1 MSPVPVFWT
10 NHLISLAMRKTQ
22 QKIFFVDDE
31 SDMRTTITATLVKEG
46 YDVTCFANA
55 KSCIAEIEEDGC
67 HLLISDVKMPDMD
80 GLELL
85 NRVKQIAPWIPVI
98 LITGYGNI
106 QMAVYATKIGA
117 ADFIEKPFSRAT
129 FVERVKATIVHNE
142 YNGQPT
148 GCKLTKTEKKV
159 LKLILDGCS
168 NKEIAQ
174 KLDCALR
181 TVEYHH
187 SNIYRKFK
195 VDNAVELTKK
205 AMTMSTSNES

>member
-1 MSPVPVFWT
+1 
-10 NHLISLAMRKTQ
+10 MRKTQ

-31 SDMRTTITATLVKEG
+31 SDMRTTITATLVEEG

-55 KSCIAEIEEDGC
+55 RSCLAEIDEESC

-85 NRVKQIAPWIPVI
+85 NKVKRIAPWIPVI

-117 ADFIEKPFSRAT
+117 ADFIEKPFSRAV
-129 FVERVKATIVHNE
+129 FVEKVKAAIARTE
-142 YNGQPT
+142 YNGQAA
-148 GCKLTKTEKKV
+148 GSKLTKTENKV

-168 NKEIAQ
+168 NKEIAL
-174 KLDCALR
+174 KLGCALR
-181 TVEYHH
+181 TVEFHH
-187 SNIYRKFK
+187 TNIYRKLG
-195 VDNAVELTKK
+195 VDNPVELTKK
-205 AMTMSTSNES
+205 TMAMLPSKNGY